1 MVLIL
6 KDLRKKP
13 FSSQM
18 TQQTGLCRLFVK
30 LERNHIIR
38 FQCSLKL
45 SGHNDRISAIRT
57 RRGCHALISD
67 NLSTTGL
74 TLVGAKT
81 IRLTL
86 SPFLSCI
93 RVPYHFVRLLLIQ
106 CLVISLKRLHL
117 KLCVAKRTFHLL
129 DRAVKVDRAT
139 TARALIFLYIS
150 HTVIS
155 FPFFSPNP
163 LKGTAA
169 LRQHILQINGENPL
183 FLT

>member
-18 TQQTGLCRLFVK
+18 PHKAGLSRLFVK

-45 SGHNDRISAIRT
+45 SGHNDRISAIRA
-57 RRGCHALISD
+57 RGGCHALISD

-74 TLVGAKT
+74 ALVGAKT
-81 IRLTL
+81 IRLAL

-106 CLVISLKRLHL
+106 RLVISLKRLHL
-117 KLCVAKRTFHLL
+117 KLCIAERTFHLL

-150 HTVIS
+150 HTAVS
-155 FPFFSPNP
+155 FPFFSPAS
-163 LKGTAA
+163 LKGAA
-169 LRQHILQINGENPL
+169 VLRQRILQINRENPL